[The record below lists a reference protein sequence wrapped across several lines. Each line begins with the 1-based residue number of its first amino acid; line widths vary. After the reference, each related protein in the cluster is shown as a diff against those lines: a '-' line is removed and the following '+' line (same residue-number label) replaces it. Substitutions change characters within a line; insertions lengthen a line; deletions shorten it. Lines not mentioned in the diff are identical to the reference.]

1 MDTDI
6 ALDTQT
12 QGLWPVRGS
21 PAPGGWA
28 AVGMVVL
35 YFILQALIAAA
46 FASVV
51 SLAVVLGGSTD
62 RANLGPAIKTLLGRP
77 DISTL
82 LVAVALC
89 GAAATMLWLVR
100 LRWPVLWRL
109 AQPPGFGWPAPS
121 NRMFYVYALGAGIV
135 LPVLGGYLT
144 HFLAQGHPVPQD
156 IKLLSAH
163 ASPAYKALLAMLA
176 IVVAPLIEEL
186 LFRGVLLSAWLR
198 RLPVAW
204 AVAATATLFALVH
217 LPDLKYLWYGLP
229 NLAMLGVAFAW
240 LRLKSGSLW
249 PAVVAHGMNNLVS
262 LLGVLFAAHGV

>member
-6 ALDTQT
+6 ALDTRT
-12 QGLWPVRGS
+12 QGQRPVRETT
-21 PAPGGWA
+21 APGGWP
-28 AVGMVVL
+28 AVGMIVL
-35 YFILQALIAAA
+35 YFLLQALFATL
-46 FASVV
+46 FASAA
-51 SLAVVLGGSTD
+51 SLAVLLGGSTD
-62 RANLGPAIKTLLGRP
+62 RANLGPAIKILLGRP
-77 DISTL
+77 DIGAL

-100 LRWPVLWRL
+100 LRWPTLWPL
-109 AQPPGFGWPAPS
+109 AQPPGFGWSAPS
-121 NRMFYVYALGAGIV
+121 SGVFYVYAIAAGVV

-156 IKLLSAH
+156 IKLLSAR
-163 ASPAYKALLAMLA
+163 APQAYKALLAMLA
-176 IVVAPLIEEL
+176 IIVAPLVEEV

-229 NLAMLGVAFAW
+229 NLAMLGAAFAW
-240 LRLKSGSLW
+240 LRLRSGSLW

-262 LLGVLFAAHGV
+262 LLGVFFAAHGV